1 MESAPLDIAQVVRVF
16 NALPKSYVVVDRARV
31 IVAATESFL
40 AATGTA
46 RERLL
51 GVDIIVAFPENPDD
65 PTVNG
70 TTVLRNAISNVIES
84 GKLRRFR
91 RNDTTWSSPTV
102 RLRPGTGSRRS
113 CLSSAKMGRWN
124 SSCTARTMSPRRS
137 SPRRRE
143 FGFTT

>member
-16 NALPKSYVVVDRARV
+16 NALPESYVVVDRARV

-51 GVDIIVAFPENPDD
+51 GVDIIVAFPDNPDD
-65 PTVNG
+65 PTANG

-84 GKLRRFR
+84 GEAAEIPPQRYDMEQPNGSFETRYWK
-91 RNDTTWSSPTV
+91 PTFLPV
-102 RLRPGTGSRRS
+102 FGDDGQVEFVLHG
-113 CLSSAKMGRWN
+113 ADDV
-124 SSCTARTMSPRRS
+124 TA
-137 SPRRRE
+137 E
-143 FGFTT
+143 VLAGEA